1 MKRKMIASIL
11 LAISL
16 MTTGCV
22 GRNFVDSKYYADES
36 QDDYGDEED
45 DSEEERELTQEQI
58 DLLCNISVNEETVRE
73 GKLKSWQEEV
83 LNQYDSAMEYLMD
96 KYPSYDF
103 VITFCEPK
111 NIVNPYTTFNFMEKS
126 EEGVYYDMYVDVYEE
141 NGGKRYEMKDNF
153 HQKLFEDELAN
164 LFWEL
169 MQEEFVECIN
179 VTTSLS
185 TVQGEEY
192 GENLDLQ
199 KILSGEMTLDH
210 DTDFYINAEG
220 MTDAEYTEMVEQIKE
235 FILEK
240 GIYGSYDVKFV
251 NEAEPEEELYREHF
265 FGE

>member
-1 MKRKMIASIL
+1 MKRKIVAGIL

-22 GRNFVDSKYYADES
+22 GRNFVDSKY
-36 QDDYGDEED
+36 
-45 DSEEERELTQEQI
+45 
-58 DLLCNISVNEETVRE
+58 
-73 GKLKSWQEEV
+73 
-83 LNQYDSAMEYLMD
+83 SAMEYLMD

-111 NIVNPYTTFNFMEKS
+111 NNVNPYTTFNFMEKC
-126 EEGVYYDMYVDVYEE
+126 EEG
-141 NGGKRYEMKDNF
+141 
-153 HQKLFEDELAN
+153 ELAN
-164 LFWEL
+164 LFLEL
-169 MQEEFVECIN
+169 MQEEFAECIN

-220 MTDAEYTEMVEQIKE
+220 ITDAEHTEIV
-235 FILEK
+235 
-240 GIYGSYDVKFV
+240 
-251 NEAEPEEELYREHF
+251 A
-265 FGE
+265 